1 MPAPVNPYF
10 PTSTGRSNTPYPV
23 DASQNNPSLSS
34 YFQEGSIKQKTG
46 RGGSNY
52 GQPRLDKFGFPT
64 GDIKSGGT
72 STNKQVQRLT
82 EVGLSSLF
90 NVRKGEENILS
101 QAGDY
106 AQYLTD
112 QIGAGRL
119 SPQEASSRFEDF
131 GLAYKLPET
140 FKIAGQIAGTTRG
153 VTPTSTV
160 ESYRPFT
167 QFAAQQLGLGQL
179 SEGQL
184 KGYEQAAQAIGKAAT
199 PEAFS
204 EFLGTALMSSPEYI
218 RSNPLAFMSNLPY
231 GGKYGIPY
239 RTAGGAMTGT
249 FRFDRSAPASALN
262 Y

>member
-1 MPAPVNPYF
+1 MPVPVNQYNPLASASGIQ
-10 PTSTGRSNTPYPV
+10 PATPG
-23 DASQNNPSLSS
+23 LSS
-34 YFQEGSIKQKTG
+34 YFQQETATGKKGEG
-46 RGGSNY
+46 GGKY
-52 GQPRLDKFGFPT
+52 GEPRLDKFGFPT
-64 GDIKSGGT
+64 GDIKAGST
-72 STNKQVQRLT
+72 SSQQQVKRLT
-82 EVGLSSLF
+82 EAGLSSLF
-90 NVRKGEENILS
+90 DIRKGEENISS
-101 QAGDY
+101 QATDY

-112 QIGAGRL
+112 QVGAGRL

-140 FKIAGQIAGTTRG
+140 FKVAGQIAGTTRG
-153 VTPTSTV
+153 ITPTSTV

-167 QFAAQQLGLGQL
+167 QFASQQLGLGQL

-184 KGYEQAAQAIGKAAT
+184 KGYEQAAQAVGKAAT

-231 GGKYGIPY
+231 GGKYGMPY
-239 RTAGGAMTGT
+239 RVGGAMTGT
-249 FRFDRSAPASALN
+249 FRFNRDTPSSALN